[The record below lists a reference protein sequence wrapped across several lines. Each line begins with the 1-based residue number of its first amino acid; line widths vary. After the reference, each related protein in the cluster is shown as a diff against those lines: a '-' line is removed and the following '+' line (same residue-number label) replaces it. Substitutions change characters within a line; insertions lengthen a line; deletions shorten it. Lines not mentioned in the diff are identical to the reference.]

1 VKVKLA
7 YSKDEELKPLLPLL
21 NGRINKRGYDFE
33 VIKIKEDEI
42 KFNLNNFDL
51 LFIPLPVLTLVKD
64 IKILTNGS
72 NVTEKLFIKRIKED
86 KMLKLLVS
94 GTNSTEFYLA
104 KILINSN
111 IMPAFS
117 DYNSVINYND
127 GDLDLYKEWVKYCG
141 KVPIVLSV
149 LGSVR
154 LSDGEL
160 LKLKVIIR
168 DSASLM
174 VNEGEVESTSKELGL
189 KGREAIECF
198 FKLCRE
204 KGLCNEVKLSLL

>member
-1 VKVKLA
+1 MKVKLA

-21 NGRINKRGYDFE
+21 KGKVNNRGYDFE
-33 VIKIKEDEI
+33 VVKIKEDEI

-51 LFIPLPVLTLVKD
+51 LFIPLPVLALAKD
-64 IKILTNGS
+64 IKVLTNGS

-86 KMLKLLVS
+86 KILKLLVS
-94 GTNSTEFYLA
+94 GTNSTEFYLT
-104 KILINSN
+104 KILLNINILPS
-111 IMPAFS
+111 FS
-117 DYNSVINYND
+117 DYNSLISYSD
-127 GDLDLYKEWVKYCG
+127 GDIDLYNEWVKHCG
-141 KVPIVLSV
+141 KIPIVLSV

-154 LSDGEL
+154 LDDDEL

-174 VNEGEVESTSKELGL
+174 VNEGEIESISKELGL